1 MRFVHPVSAGGAS
14 LRQEPL
20 RAPINRNQ
28 RLVLDELE
36 SAARP
41 LKAYDLLE
49 RLRDRGVNAPMTVYR
64 ALDGLIAAGRVRKIA
79 SLNAFLA
86 TSLAG
91 GAVMICRRCGRAI
104 ERPVPKGLARELFGD
119 AGMVIESTL
128 IEAQGWCGCAPAPNR
143 NASPQNGCPPPAPA
157 R

>member
-1 MRFVHPVSAGGAS
+1 MTHGTARGRFGRRGALKGLLAGFA
-14 LRQEPL
+14 
-20 RAPINRNQ
+20 
-28 RLVLDELE
+28 
-36 SAARP
+36 
-41 LKAYDLLE
+41 
-49 RLRDRGVNAPMTVYR
+49 
-64 ALDGLIAAGRVRKIA
+64 
-79 SLNAFLA
+79 
-86 TSLAG
+86 SLAG